1 MNERPS
7 RCTPS
12 RAGNQ
17 PSLLA
22 VQAPISF
29 ERMSQFQSQ
38 PSRKPPD
45 LPLPSL
51 CPPCTTLQPFIPTLL
66 LIGQPFPT
74 PAFLPTSAVP
84 VHLRSIRRLPPTHH
98 PFFHLGSCQMGAF
111 SFPNHPTR
119 TAQFFVCACILMHG
133 YPFLPLPFRLFFLT
147 SHVLCKQ
154 SKSKNCGKRSRA
166 GTLDTAQH
174 GRQ

>member
-1 MNERPS
+1 MNAPAVAPRLEQETNLVFWQCKPPFLLNECPS
-7 RCTPS
+7 FNPS
-12 RAGNQ
+12 RAGNHRICLC
-17 PSLLA
+17 P
-22 VQAPISF
+22 
-29 ERMSQFQSQ
+29 
-38 PSRKPPD
+38 
-45 LPLPSL
+45 PSL
-51 CPPCTTLQPFIPTLL
+51 CPPCTTLQPFIRTLL

-111 SFPNHPTR
+111 SFPNQDR
-119 TAQFFVCACILMHG
+119 SILCLCTL
-133 YPFLPLPFRLFFLT
+133 PILAFAVSLAFLK

-154 SKSKNCGKRSRA
+154 SNSENCRKRSRA

-174 GRQ
+174 G